1 MMNLIQLVYVSRLA
15 GDESVLQSIHSHA
28 VRNNT
33 AHIITG
39 KLLYCSGR
47 FLQVLEGEPAQVHRT
62 FDLIKADPRH
72 RDVTLLM
79 EQTISERAY
88 PRWNMGFRHVQQDDL
103 DQYPAYKAYFQ
114 DDFAALKIQPLIALE
129 IINNFV

>member
-1 MMNLIQLVYVSRLA
+1 MSLIQLVYASRLA
-15 GDESVLQSIHSHA
+15 GDESVLHSIHSHA

-33 AHIITG
+33 AHTITG
-39 KLLYCSGR
+39 KLLYSSGR

-88 PRWNMGFRHVQQDDL
+88 THWNMGFRHVQSADL

-114 DDFAALKIQPLIALE
+114 DDFSALKIQPLIALE

>member
-1 MMNLIQLVYVSRLA
+1 MNLIQLVYVSRLA

-33 AHIITG
+33 ANIITG

-88 PRWNMGFRHVQQDDL
+88 PHWNMGFRHVQQDDL